1 MLGYEASASAAE
13 FEGEGE
19 ERAVITYSEASYHE
33 IGRNLARSLWD
44 YYKGPVTYDFS
55 CVLLLPS

>member
-13 FEGEGE
+13 IEGEGE

-55 CVLLLPS
+55 